1 MGQPG
6 VADHSSDGDEDGE
19 RRQHHEKPADD
30 RAAEPHDRAP
40 GAGAARRTPASW
52 YAGSGG
58 ADCAA
63 AGSASGS
70 RTPTLVPRPSPDRRA
85 MSPPGPS
92 TIGWLMASPRT
103 GPAIA

>member
-70 RTPTLVPRPSPDRRA
+70 PTLTVVPRPSRYRGSIS
-85 MSPPGPS
+85 SPWPS
-92 TIGWLMASPRT
+92 PIVWVLSKPE
-103 GPAIA
+103 P